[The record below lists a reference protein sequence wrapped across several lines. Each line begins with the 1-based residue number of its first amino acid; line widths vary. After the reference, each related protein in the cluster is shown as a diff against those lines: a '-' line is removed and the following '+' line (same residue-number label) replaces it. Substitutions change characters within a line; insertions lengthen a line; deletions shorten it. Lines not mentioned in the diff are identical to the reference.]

1 MSLKEEFKFSSGFL
15 RGFGIFY
22 SLITASLCLEFG
34 VTIFRSDNIWPKIL
48 LIFIMVS
55 NFLYLLTISVF
66 PRKQLAIKAFICLIV
81 GSSVLMIGKAIVEK
95 INITTIACSSLIFVI
110 SFLLQSLGYIG
121 LLIRKEKL

>member
-1 MSLKEEFKFSSGFL
+1 M
-15 RGFGIFY
+15 
-22 SLITASLCLEFG
+22 A
-34 VTIFRSDNIWPKIL
+34 KIL

-81 GSSVLMIGKAIVEK
+81 GSFVLMIGKAIVEK
-95 INITTIACSSLIFVI
+95 ITITTIASSSLIFVI